1 MRLGDWPFVRTV
13 AVGTSRQAGSSA
25 MKGKILVVDDMPEIL
40 LMITELLSGAGYSVL
55 AASTFEDG
63 RRLAAGAHPDLV
75 LIDVRLG
82 AYNGIQIALKE
93 HIEHPLRPVIVMTAY
108 IDPVIEAEA
117 RTHGAELLEKPIQ
130 ADRLLSLIERLLAER
145 ESPGES
151 TSIRDG
157 PSFRTLRPPA
167 SKNLGKPKA
176 KKKTPK
182 KR

>member
-1 MRLGDWPFVRTV
+1 
-13 AVGTSRQAGSSA
+13 

-93 HIEHPLRPVIVMTAY
+93 HIEHPLRPVIVMTGY
-108 IDPVIEAEA
+108 IDPVIEAEV
-117 RTHGAELLEKPIQ
+117 RTHGAECLEKPIQ

-151 TSIRDG
+151 TSIRHRR
-157 PSFRTLRPPA
+157 SFRTLRPPA
-167 SKNLGKPKA
+167 SKIGRPKA
-176 KKKTPK
+176 KKKTAK